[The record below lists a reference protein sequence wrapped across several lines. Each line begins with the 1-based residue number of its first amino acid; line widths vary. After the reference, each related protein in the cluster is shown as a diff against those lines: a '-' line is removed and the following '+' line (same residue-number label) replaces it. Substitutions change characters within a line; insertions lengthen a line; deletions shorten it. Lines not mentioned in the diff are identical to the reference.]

1 VKKRLDNYRNR
12 TYTGARY
19 TKKSRRR
26 TTTGAPA
33 PKFSESQA
41 FFRKFQRGMFHV
53 EHPGPNENGS
63 HLASWSHKT
72 ESRFLIPR
80 FLFSKSIVCHS
91 ESITRSFNIDIRS

>member
-1 VKKRLDNYRNR
+1 LTLPGFAGILPGWARGLPRRLHILKKFCPIVKKRLDNYRNR

-19 TKKSRRR
+19 TKESRRR

-41 FFRKFQRGMFHV
+41 FFRKFWRGMFHV

-63 HLASWSHKT
+63 HLAHH
-72 ESRFLIPR
+72 R
-80 FLFSKSIVCHS
+80 V
-91 ESITRSFNIDIRS
+91 D